1 MKKLMIAACA
11 IALAGVVQAAS
22 YTWNSLSPLYTYDS
36 ADPDWPTVAAGTTA
50 YFVFATA
57 YSQTDLLSDFVAG
70 TVDYTKL
77 SAAGNG
83 AITADG
89 TINPTS
95 ASGDYTTA
103 QQAYFVVFQDDK
115 NMFVSGE
122 VTAPYD
128 ALSGANVTFDYDQ
141 VEGLWTGTSL
151 NASDGYAGG
160 AWYAASSSGGGESVP
175 EPTSGLL
182 MLIGA
187 AGLALR
193 RKRA

>member
-50 YFVFATA
+50 YFVFASA
-57 YSQTDLLSDFVAG
+57 YSQDDLISDFAG
-70 TVDYTKL
+70 NTVNYTKL

-83 AITADG
+83 VITSDG
-89 TINPTS
+89 LINSTA

-103 QQAYFVVFQDDK
+103 QQAYFVVFQDAQ

-128 ALSGANVTFDYDQ
+128 ALSGANVTFKGAQ
-141 VEGLWTGTSL
+141 VEDLWTGTSFQ
-151 NASDGYAGG
+151 ASAGNQG
-160 AWYAASSSGGGESVP
+160 GGWYAVP

-182 MLIGA
+182 MLLGM